1 MLSEISNREFSYT
14 MGNCPFGNEET
25 MCAAYED
32 DPENACLNCKQAK
45 DNNVP
50 AHASNKWFLFYY

>member
-50 AHASNKWFLFYY
+50 AHASNK